1 MVGRGNIVLQYNYK
15 PMSNEELLARID
27 ERQIALNEK
36 LDAILE
42 QAIKTNGR
50 VSTSEKD
57 IKELQMWRAENKGQW
72 KGAAI
77 ISTIIGTLIG
87 YFLNLLR

>member
-1 MVGRGNIVLQYNYK
+1 
-15 PMSNEELLARID
+15 MSNEELLARID

-50 VSTSEKD
+50 VTASEKD
-57 IKELQMWRAENKGQW
+57 ITELQMWRAESKGHW
-72 KGAAI
+72 RGVAV
-77 ISTIIGTLIG
+77 ISTIIGTIIG
-87 YFLNLLR
+87 FFLNLLK